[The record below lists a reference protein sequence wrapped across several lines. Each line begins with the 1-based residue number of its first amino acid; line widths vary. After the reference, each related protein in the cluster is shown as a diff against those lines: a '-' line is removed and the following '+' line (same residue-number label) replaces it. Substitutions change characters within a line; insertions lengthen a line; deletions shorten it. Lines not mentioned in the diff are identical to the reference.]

1 MLGLYL
7 SIPFCRSKCT
17 FCNFASG
24 VFPASYFDRYVARL
38 VEDMAA
44 ARARAAEW
52 GAALPQTVDTIYF
65 GGGTPSLLPPEL
77 VRRLM
82 AAIRDEFSVL
92 AGAAITFEAAP
103 AQLADETLAA
113 MVETGA
119 NRLSFGVQSFVDA
132 EAQATGRLHGRADVF
147 RDVERARAAG
157 IEDVSLDLLAG
168 LPGQTRATWRE
179 SLDCLAET
187 GVGHASVYML
197 EVDDASKLGAEML
210 AGGVRYGAGLVPN
223 EDAIVAM
230 YEEAVERLAGAGLA
244 QYEISNFARAGRE
257 SRHNRRYWERRP
269 YLGLGVDA
277 HSMLREAGGRALRFA
292 TTDELPPYLE
302 GAGWARPEP
311 LSRAQELEEAWFL
324 GLRMNEGVSLATL
337 RAEFGAEAVGAFDA
351 VLGELAAEGLVTR
364 GGDRIHLTMNG
375 RLLSNEVF
383 ERFLAGESVD

>member
-1 MLGLYL
+1 
-7 SIPFCRSKCT
+7 
-17 FCNFASG
+17 
-24 VFPASYFDRYVARL
+24 
-38 VEDMAA
+38 
-44 ARARAAEW
+44 
-52 GAALPQTVDTIYF
+52 
-65 GGGTPSLLPPEL
+65 
-77 VRRLM
+77 
-82 AAIRDEFSVL
+82 
-92 AGAAITFEAAP
+92 
-103 AQLADETLAA
+103 
-113 MVETGA
+113 
-119 NRLSFGVQSFVDA
+119 
-132 EAQATGRLHGRADVF
+132 
-147 RDVERARAAG
+147 
-157 IEDVSLDLLAG
+157 
-168 LPGQTRATWRE
+168 
-179 SLDCLAET
+179 
-187 GVGHASVYML
+187 
-197 EVDDASKLGAEML
+197 
-210 AGGVRYGAGLVPN
+210 
-223 EDAIVAM
+223 M